1 MSNLPSL
8 PPESTP
14 GYPNAVVTQSCRV
27 PSRTPAPVAP
37 PPVSLSNSSAGC
49 PGTRFADQAGTEL
62 CLELKVYATST
73 PPPPGCYSAF
83 KPNIYFLFVV

>member
-1 MSNLPSL
+1 MRLLPS
-8 PPESTP
+8 
-14 GYPNAVVTQSCRV
+14 RV
-27 PSRTPAPVAP
+27 MSRPAPPPPVPVDP

-83 KPNIYFLFVV
+83 KLNIYFLFVV